1 MSEILQDKTVDDLY
15 LHYLNK
21 FNKGEY
27 IIPPLLIIDEIVRNR
42 YSEEL
47 LDVKDIGISLISKI
61 EDFKDRNIFDKL
73 IEGAALKERMV
84 EKKSLLC
91 DYLNEYLTGKEITV
105 KYPEIT
111 ITNSYGK
118 THTITDLFIK
128 TEFNHLGQLR
138 EGFTMNRS
146 TYTYTELLVGYRHSH
161 HRTISVNESS
171 LKYWNTTCLGQ
182 GVLSQS
188 TNLLRGL
195 TLEEFDEINIMSLY
209 ADIDAYVAWES
220 IEGVP
225 YIKIEKIREMSSSA
239 NPKVSFSPLT
249 TLNSY
254 DKQLL
259 KEVMKEDFIVNNCKL
274 IPSIKDGYPYYNLE
288 YDEYKMMKYLN
299 SKVED
304 LKLKEIYQ
312 LNRRKRRVCYIS
324 VDDFGN
330 VSYYKIDN
338 NIMNLSEMKRL
349 NGTRLFDFK
358 GQPVNFKAI
367 DNLNSKEDTREIS
380 ITPDILYYII
390 TNIETEI
397 NTLNGR
403 NRFNQSS
410 L

>member
-15 LHYLNK
+15 LHYLDK

-27 IIPPLLIIDEIVRNR
+27 VIPPLLIIDEIVRNR
-42 YSEEL
+42 YAEEL

-91 DYLNEYLTGKEITV
+91 DYLNEYLAGKEITV

-111 ITNSYGK
+111 ITNSEGK
-118 THTITDLFIK
+118 THTITDLFINTK
-128 TEFNHLGQLR
+128 FNHLGQLI
-138 EGFTMNRS
+138 EEFTMNRS

-171 LKYWNTTCLGQ
+171 LKSWNTTCLGQ

-225 YIKIEKIREMSSSA
+225 YIRMEKIRGMSASA
-239 NPKVSFSPLT
+239 NPTTTFSKLITISPLDSI
-249 TLNSY
+249 LI
-254 DKQLL
+254 
-259 KEVMKEDFIVNNCKL
+259 KEVFKEDFIIDNCKL
-274 IPSIKDGYPYYNLE
+274 IPSIKDTHAYYNLE
-288 YDEYKMMKYLN
+288 YNEYEMMKYLN
-299 SKVED
+299 AKVEALN
-304 LKLKEIYQ
+304 LKDTYQ
-312 LNRRKRRVCYIS
+312 SKKRICYIS

-330 VSYYKIDN
+330 VSYYKIAD
-338 NIMNLSEMKRL
+338 NIMKLADMKRL

-358 GQPVNFKAI
+358 GQPVNFSAI
-367 DNLNSKEDTREIS
+367 DNISNKEDTREIS
-380 ITPDILYYII
+380 IHPDILYYII
-390 TNIETEI
+390 TTIETEI

-403 NRFNQSS
+403 NKFSQST

>member
-161 HRTISVNESS
+161 HKTISVNESS
-171 LKYWNTTCLGQ
+171 LKSWNTTCLGQ

-225 YIKIEKIREMSSSA
+225 YIRMEKIREMSSSIS
-239 NPKVSFSPLT
+239 PTVSFSPLT
-249 TLNSY
+249 TLSSY

-274 IPSIKDGYPYYNLE
+274 TPSIQDSHPYYNLE

-304 LKLKEIYQ
+304 LKLKETYQ
-312 LNRRKRRVCYIS
+312 SNRRVCYIS

>member
-73 IEGAALKERMV
+73 IEGAALKKRLV

-128 TEFNHLGQLR
+128 TKFNHLGQLR
-138 EGFTMNRS
+138 EEFTMNRS
-146 TYTYTELLVGYRHSH
+146 TYTATELLVGYRHSH
-161 HRTISVNESS
+161 HKTISVNELN
-171 LKYWNTTCLGQ
+171 LKFWDTTCLGQ

-209 ADIDAYVAWES
+209 ANIDAYVAWES

-225 YIKIEKIREMSSSA
+225 YIRIEKIREMSSSA
-239 NPKVSFSPLT
+239 NPTVSFGPLT
-249 TLNSY
+249 TLSSY

-274 IPSIKDGYPYYNLE
+274 IPSTKDSYPYYNLE

-299 SKVED
+299 SKAED
-304 LKLKEIYQ
+304 LKLKETYQ
-312 LNRRKRRVCYIS
+312 SNRRVCYIS

-330 VSYYKIDN
+330 VSYYKIAND
-338 NIMNLSEMKRL
+338 IMNLSEMKRL

-367 DNLNSKEDTREIS
+367 DNLNIKEDAREIS

>member
-15 LHYLNK
+15 LHYLDK
-21 FNKGEY
+21 FSKGEY

-42 YSEEL
+42 YAEEL

-128 TEFNHLGQLR
+128 TKFNHLGQLR
-138 EGFTMNRS
+138 EGFTMSRS

-171 LKYWNTTCLGQ
+171 LKSWNTTCLGQ

-220 IEGVP
+220 IEGTP
-225 YIKIEKIREMSSSA
+225 YIRMERIRGMSSSA
-239 NPKVSFSPLT
+239 NPTASFSPLT
-249 TLNSY
+249 TLSSY

-259 KEVMKEDFIVNNCKL
+259 KEVMKADFIIKNCKL
-274 IPSIKDGYPYYNLE
+274 IPSIKDNHPYYNLE

-304 LKLKEIYQ
+304 LKLKETYQ
-312 LNRRKRRVCYIS
+312 SKKRVCYIS

-330 VSYYKIDN
+330 VSYYKIDDN
-338 NIMNLSEMKRL
+338 TMKLSEMKRL

-367 DNLNSKEDTREIS
+367 DNLNSKENTREIS
-380 ITPDILYYII
+380 INPDILYYII